1 MDDFQNPE
9 LLDMSAFGQPQGPTL
24 TPSIARRVTALK
36 GVQHEHAKVCL
47 LCSVP
52 WTGLGK
58 RGERERERD
67 RKRERQ
73 KERETER
80 ERDRKRER
88 QKERGS

>member
-9 LLDMSAFGQPQGPTL
+9 LLDMSAFGQPQGLTL

-58 RGERERERD
+58 RGE
-67 RKRERQ
+67 
-73 KERETER
+73 TER
-80 ERDRKRER
+80 ERDRKREGAR
-88 QKERGS
+88 KLMLWVDRFDRFAWLL